1 MAREAAE
8 AVVSASYDRGVVDME
23 TRLAEEVVIVCRGY
37 YTKSWGVAMDRARV
51 PIDSELRRIEN
62 TFFPKEIQE
71 ISDMVPPPKRLLT
84 SQAPS
89 PNAEVSKGA
98 RAGKEAQPPMKAKP
112 SKDTLTIKDVVSQDK
127 EAELKSQAED
137 SQSEKVD
144 PQKDPPQ
151 AKA

>member
-23 TRLAEEVVIVCRGY
+23 TRLVEEVVIVCRGY
-37 YTKSWGVAMDRARV
+37 YTKSWGVGMDRARV
-51 PIDSELRRIEN
+51 PVDSELRRIEN
-62 TFFPKEIQE
+62 IFFPKEIQE
-71 ISDMVPPPKRLLT
+71 ILDMVPPPKRLPT

-98 RAGKEAQPPMKAKP
+98 KVGKEAQPTMKAKP
-112 SKDTLTIKDVVSQDK
+112 SKDTLTIKDVVFQDK

-137 SQSEKVD
+137 SQSEKAD
-144 PQKDPPQ
+144 PEKDPPQ

>member
-1 MAREAAE
+1 
-8 AVVSASYDRGVVDME
+8 
-23 TRLAEEVVIVCRGY
+23 
-37 YTKSWGVAMDRARV
+37 
-51 PIDSELRRIEN
+51 
-62 TFFPKEIQE
+62 
-71 ISDMVPPPKRLLT
+71 MVPPPKRLPT

-98 RAGKEAQPPMKAKP
+98 KVGKEAQPPMKAKP

-144 PQKDPPQ
+144 PQMDPPQ